1 MEATSVV
8 RSVVLAANQYSR
20 NQSDANLVHLQS
32 RLDVLIGITSR
43 DKSLSYF
50 CPRQL
55 LPSECLTCLVD
66 LVNDPATPLDL
77 SLKTMVLLFNL
88 AADCDVRETL
98 QVTFNL
104 PASLASFLK
113 VQRGSPN
120 DTVIG
125 QCVQLL
131 QRVTYNYRI
140 IYPNNYVE
148 DLIQF
153 LLTQILGPESD
164 LVMPCL
170 GLLANLCR
178 QNVSVQA
185 HIKAMDN
192 LKSISKTLIRFL
204 SHSNLTNIIFS
215 LSILTS
221 LCLNEEL
228 GDKLFNARNINQ
240 TFQLIFNILING
252 DGVVTRRYA
261 VDLFIDLLKSPRIQ
275 QSLLLF
281 EHFQLCMHRV
291 LGLLPIQD
299 EESVCK
305 LFELM
310 LTFCG
315 VSGLRPTICRSI
327 MTSPQVQRGQETHQ
341 SEAFF
346 AVVEWASRPVQSNNT
361 VSILALDLLREVYEE
376 MLDSGLVTQ
385 FSPRTDVTIPMATR
399 LVLPLQELEGPFI
412 RHKLNKIS
420 RLMCLLMTLSRDE
433 GTRSELGRVMTF
445 DPCLA
450 IVEHQLD
457 NNQVGISKTTR
468 MAVGDCDWS
477 DAGVGT
483 ILHIVDVMVTL
494 QSNVPQI
501 KNTLVQILQDPRLVP
516 FMAHGLS
523 SRDRERV
530 HVSLKLIR
538 AASTLQDFPTI
549 ILGECIASNNS
560 HILQTSQHDISSDH
574 AVPHPHNLNQSHTN
588 GYDMSVMGSNLE
600 ATRSKVTKADNA
612 GLDKLIDRMQTG
624 LDLKDVK
631 ASEIM
636 DVYEHKLS
644 ALATKESHLQDLLE
658 AKAMALAQADRL
670 IAQYRCRKAQADNE
684 ARKLRSMIQESEKRS
699 EEYRDELSG
708 KMVEKERMAGEMKNM
723 MAQIERLEAVAREHE
738 RLTTAH
744 AELGQRLESLR
755 ETLEA
760 EKQERAS
767 LLELHEMLTKH
778 SEALKD
784 KHETTIGRLEEL
796 EGQHKGTVKQL
807 RLTEGRLGEL
817 QEELNETESTL
828 RKTERERE
836 ELEAAIDKLRGELA
850 KAEQAKKKLSQQ
862 VSKLETDCR
871 QQKSTIR
878 EKDAL
883 ISQQK
888 EQLSQ
893 QQQLTLM
900 IHSLTSKQQQEK

>member
-104 PASLASFLK
+104 PASRASFLK

-204 SHSNLTNIIFS
+204 SHSNLTNIFSFSDNLKSISKTLIRFLSHSNLTNIIFS

-275 QSLLLF
+275 QSLLL
-281 EHFQLCMHRV
+281 
-291 LGLLPIQD
+291 
-299 EESVCK
+299 
-305 LFELM
+305 
-310 LTFCG
+310 
-315 VSGLRPTICRSI
+315 
-327 MTSPQVQRGQETHQ
+327 
-341 SEAFF
+341 
-346 AVVEWASRPVQSNNT
+346 
-361 VSILALDLLREVYEE
+361 
-376 MLDSGLVTQ
+376 
-385 FSPRTDVTIPMATR
+385 
-399 LVLPLQELEGPFI
+399 
-412 RHKLNKIS
+412 
-420 RLMCLLMTLSRDE
+420 
-433 GTRSELGRVMTF
+433 
-445 DPCLA
+445 
-450 IVEHQLD
+450 
-457 NNQVGISKTTR
+457 
-468 MAVGDCDWS
+468 
-477 DAGVGT
+477 
-483 ILHIVDVMVTL
+483 
-494 QSNVPQI
+494 
-501 KNTLVQILQDPRLVP
+501 
-516 FMAHGLS
+516 
-523 SRDRERV
+523 
-530 HVSLKLIR
+530 
-538 AASTLQDFPTI
+538 
-549 ILGECIASNNS
+549 
-560 HILQTSQHDISSDH
+560 
-574 AVPHPHNLNQSHTN
+574 
-588 GYDMSVMGSNLE
+588 
-600 ATRSKVTKADNA
+600 
-612 GLDKLIDRMQTG
+612 
-624 LDLKDVK
+624 
-631 ASEIM
+631 
-636 DVYEHKLS
+636 
-644 ALATKESHLQDLLE
+644 
-658 AKAMALAQADRL
+658 
-670 IAQYRCRKAQADNE
+670 
-684 ARKLRSMIQESEKRS
+684 
-699 EEYRDELSG
+699 
-708 KMVEKERMAGEMKNM
+708 
-723 MAQIERLEAVAREHE
+723 
-738 RLTTAH
+738 
-744 AELGQRLESLR
+744 
-755 ETLEA
+755 
-760 EKQERAS
+760 
-767 LLELHEMLTKH
+767 
-778 SEALKD
+778 
-784 KHETTIGRLEEL
+784 
-796 EGQHKGTVKQL
+796 
-807 RLTEGRLGEL
+807 
-817 QEELNETESTL
+817 
-828 RKTERERE
+828 
-836 ELEAAIDKLRGELA
+836 
-850 KAEQAKKKLSQQ
+850 
-862 VSKLETDCR
+862 
-871 QQKSTIR
+871 
-878 EKDAL
+878 
-883 ISQQK
+883 
-888 EQLSQ
+888 
-893 QQQLTLM
+893 
-900 IHSLTSKQQQEK
+900 